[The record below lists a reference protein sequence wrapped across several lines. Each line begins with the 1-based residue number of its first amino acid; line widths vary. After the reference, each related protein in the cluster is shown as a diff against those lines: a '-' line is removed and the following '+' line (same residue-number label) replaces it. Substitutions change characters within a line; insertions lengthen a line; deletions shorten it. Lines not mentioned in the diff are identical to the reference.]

1 MHINE
6 KLLIFTCKVKNNKK
20 GKMRVGI
27 QFLINTAISVAMLV
41 LGKRI
46 SKKTEDKK
54 VKIILWTIFFIVSL
68 PSLVVLLLPVF
79 YTPAWMIE
87 FKAIRGVELLT
98 VFVALFIGFAV
109 NEMSIK
115 NGIVLNKYKKYF
127 YMISIFILI
136 PQYINYFPILVDYDN
151 FKDEWIDGVCIQS
164 EDFTCAPSCMATVY
178 NFFGQKKTEVEMAK
192 SLHTSRSGT
201 SLSQVLRYAR
211 QNKMGVRCKVSKEL
225 DYISVPAILEVEVSG
240 IGHVVVYLG
249 MNGGKYIIG
258 DPLVGRIEISK
269 EQLLNDYKFGG
280 VLLEFTHI

>member
-1 MHINE
+1 
-6 KLLIFTCKVKNNKK
+6 
-20 GKMRVGI
+20 
-27 QFLINTAISVAMLV
+27 
-41 LGKRI
+41 
-46 SKKTEDKK
+46 
-54 VKIILWTIFFIVSL
+54 
-68 PSLVVLLLPVF
+68 
-79 YTPAWMIE
+79 
-87 FKAIRGVELLT
+87 
-98 VFVALFIGFAV
+98 
-109 NEMSIK
+109 
-115 NGIVLNKYKKYF
+115 
-127 YMISIFILI
+127 
-136 PQYINYFPILVDYDN
+136 
-151 FKDEWIDGVCIQS
+151 
-164 EDFTCAPSCMATVY
+164 MATVY